1 MPKTIKELFEVYKPK
16 SPDEQK
22 FVDKH
27 VTIKHKD
34 RNGND
39 DDVFNATKIKP
50 IKRKEERHGYDSGE
64 DEKVYEDLE
73 ISDEE
78 LVFELD
84 EEVEALEEGTV
95 YYKHYT
101 ITSHP
106 KVSGASEGGD
116 IKHVFGHPKK
126 MGNLDIEHDDTTD
139 YGTTRRVTVKNST
152 TGETTHHHVYQ
163 SERSNSK
170 GKPTLSIRTVGKAG
184 AQQDKHANVIAHYLS
199 GKTKLKE
206 DTDLAF
212 FDGLL
217 EMNLDEDTFTD
228 ASLAQ
233 LRVMKHK
240 QKMKEIES
248 SSKTHP
254 LMKVRKLS
262 DAKKKLA
269 ELEAA
274 RDKLVAAH
282 EKSQAKKKVT
292 EEVEELDEGA
302 SRSFGSAIKKA
313 EASRQRAIKRAGR
326 SVHKGQSVENAIR
339 DHDLF
344 AKDKDAVLAHA
355 ASLKKVAEEVEEL
368 DELSRGT
375 LGRYVRRAVAQ
386 KDDLKQDALHA
397 SRLGHDMKNLDNNI
411 QGSEKMFKRAGE
423 LINKSINR
431 HIGVNRAIDRLAKEE
446 VESIDEGL
454 MHDRYLRSHGKKAR
468 GTGAW
473 AFTTKQYG
481 SPKENEMHFTS
492 GQKSLSD
499 AHKEAAA
506 KLGTKHL
513 YVMEEVE
520 ELDELS
526 KGTMGNYIKKAKG
539 DVRYA
544 GKQYVR
550 SRIDDDQR
558 EMSYADRLAMKR
570 YKGINMAV
578 DKLTKEEVEE
588 LDELSFKKLVDYT
601 AKSADSVSGAPVR
614 KQDNRIKGQSLADKK
629 IRKMDGY
636 SSDAKVAATNEEVEE
651 LDELSNDAVK
661 SYMDAAKKDR
671 DYHQGAYQGIRPN
684 FYKDGT
690 IHKREA
696 EKRQKGIDLASKKL
710 TKEDIINRAIEK
722 YMPED
727 YVAPSLDEQ
736 FIAKIDHLAE
746 GHAVT
751 LLALFDSLN
760 EENKKTMLETVDT
773 QEGVNSLLD
782 FAIKNRGE

>member
-1 MPKTIKELFEVYKPK
+1 MKTIKELFEVYKPK

-27 VTIKHKD
+27 VAIKHKD

-39 DDVFNATKIKP
+39 DDVFNATNVKA

-78 LVFELD
+78 LVFELE
-84 EEVEALEEGTV
+84 EEVEPLEEGTV
-95 YYKHYT
+95 GYKHYT

-106 KVSGASEGGD
+106 KMAGAGEGGD
-116 IKHVFGHPKK
+116 IKHVYGHPKK
-126 MGNLDIEHDDTTD
+126 MGKLGIEHDDSTD
-139 YGTTRRVTVKNST
+139 YGTTRRVTVKNNE

-163 SERSNSK
+163 SERSNST

-199 GKTKLKE
+199 GKTKIKE

-212 FDGLL
+212 FEDLL

-240 QKMKEIES
+240 QEMKKIES
-248 SSKTHP
+248 SSKLHP

-269 ELEAA
+269 DLEAA
-274 RDKLVAAH
+274 RDHYVAKH
-282 EKSQAKKKVT
+282 EKAQAKKKKVA
-292 EEVEELDEGA
+292 EEVELDEGA

-313 EASRQRAIKRAGR
+313 EASRQKAIKRAGR

-355 ASLKKVAEEVEEL
+355 ASLKRVAEEVEIE
-368 DELSRGT
+368 EKT
-375 LGRYVRRAVAQ
+375 LTPAEMKKREEVVKAV
-386 KDDLKQDALHA
+386 K
-397 SRLGHDMKNLDNNI
+397 RENPDMDKSMAYAI
-411 QGSEKMFKRAGE
+411 ATKTAKRVA
-423 LINKSINR
+423 
-431 HIGVNRAIDRLAKEE
+431 EE
-446 VESIDEGL
+446 VEDLDEGL

-468 GTGAW
+468 GTGSW

-520 ELDELS
+520 DLDESAKVADHL
-526 KGTMGNYIKKAKG
+526 IKRYG
-539 DVRYA
+539 DNVR
-544 GKQYVR
+544 KSHVR
-550 SRIDDDQR
+550 SAANDFGVGYVALSHAVRKKLGVN
-558 EMSYADRLAMKR
+558 RL
-570 YKGINMAV
+570 
-578 DKLTKEEVEE
+578 EEEQ
-588 LDELSFKKLVDYT
+588 LDELSFKKLAAYT

-636 SSDAKVAATNEEVEE
+636 SSTAKVAATNEEVED
-651 LDELSNDAVK
+651 LDELSKATMG
-661 SYMDAAKKDR
+661 SYLNK
-671 DYHQGAYQGIRPN
+671 
-684 FYKDGT
+684 
-690 IHKREA
+690 A
-696 EKRQKGIDLASKKL
+696 EKDLKNNKSKQTYFSTRGYSTSQEDKNIGKRSRGIEAATKKL

-722 YMPED
+722 YMPEE

-736 FIAKIDHLAE
+736 FIAKIDHLSEA
-746 GHAVT
+746 HAVT

-773 QEGVNSLLD
+773 QEGINSLLD

>member
-1 MPKTIKELFEVYKPK
+1 MKTIKELFEVYKPK

-27 VTIKHKD
+27 VAIKHKD

-39 DDVFNATKIKP
+39 DDVFNATNVKA

-78 LVFELD
+78 LVFELSED
-84 EEVEALEEGTV
+84 VEELEEGTV
-95 YYKHYT
+95 GYKNYT
-101 ITSHP
+101 ITARAN
-106 KVSGASEGGD
+106 KSGQRELGD
-116 IKHVFGHPKK
+116 IKHVYGHEKK
-126 MGNLDIEHDDTTD
+126 MNKLGVKQNDDD
-139 YGTTRRVTVKNST
+139 KYGDTHHVTVKNNE
-152 TGETTHHHVYQ
+152 TGDVTHHHVYQ
-163 SERSNSK
+163 SYGKDST
-170 GKPTLSIRTVGKAG
+170 GKPTLSIRGVGKPHE
-184 AQQDKHANVIAHYLS
+184 QHSKHANVIAHYLS
-199 GKTKLKE
+199 GKTKIKE

-212 FDGLL
+212 FEDLL

-240 QKMKEIES
+240 QEMKKIES
-248 SSKTHP
+248 SSKLHP

-269 ELEAA
+269 DLEAA
-274 RDKLVAAH
+274 RDHYVAKH
-282 EKSQAKKKVT
+282 EKAQAKKKKVA
-292 EEVEELDEGA
+292 EEVDQIDELSVDTLDSYRSKARKEIIDADANDDTRLYNKRAKGYRAASKSVNKKFAKEEAELEEKTLTPA
-302 SRSFGSAIKKA
+302 EMKKR
-313 EASRQRAIKRAGR
+313 EEVVKAIKR
-326 SVHKGQSVENAIR
+326 ENPGMDKSMAYAIATKT
-339 DHDLF
+339 
-344 AKDKDAVLAHA
+344 AKR
-355 ASLKKVAEEVEEL
+355 VAEEVEEL
-368 DELSRGT
+368 DELSQDTVKSYANRAFDQSNNILKMRHKDLPKSAT
-375 LGRYVRRAVAQ
+375 KAAEQAKERRRKGIVAAG
-386 KDDLKQDALHA
+386 K
-397 SRLGHDMKNLDNNI
+397 RLGKDTMMDIASK
-411 QGSEKMFKRAGE
+411 SAKRVA
-423 LINKSINR
+423 
-431 HIGVNRAIDRLAKEE
+431 EE
-446 VESIDEGL
+446 VEDLDEGL

-468 GTGAW
+468 GTGSW

-520 ELDELS
+520 DIDESAKIADHL
-526 KGTMGNYIKKAKG
+526 IKRYG
-539 DVRYA
+539 DNVR
-544 GKQYVR
+544 KSHVR
-550 SRIDDDQR
+550 SAANDFGVGFVALSHAVRKKLGVN
-558 EMSYADRLAMKR
+558 RL
-570 YKGINMAV
+570 
-578 DKLTKEEVEE
+578 EEEQ
-588 LDELSFKKLVDYT
+588 LDELSFKKLAAYT

-636 SSDAKVAATNEEVEE
+636 SSTARVAATN
-651 LDELSNDAVK
+651 
-661 SYMDAAKKDR
+661 
-671 DYHQGAYQGIRPN
+671 G
-684 FYKDGT
+684 
-690 IHKREA
+690 
-696 EKRQKGIDLASKKL
+696 KL
-710 TKEDIINRAIEK
+710 TKEDIINRAIEN
-722 YMPED
+722 YMPEE

-736 FIAKIDHLAE
+736 FIAKIDHLSEA
-746 GHAVT
+746 HAVT

-773 QEGVNSLLD
+773 QEGINSLLD